1 MKSSKLSLL
10 FSRLIVFSLVISL
23 LGIQTMIASTL
34 PAKGV
39 GAAEITVLG
48 PREGGEKPFVVVN
61 GEQAFSGRSF
71 FSDGSVSTTQ
81 TSSATLSL
89 GKLGRIDLAPASS
102 MSLSFSEGRI
112 VGTLSKGSVTV
123 ANMEGVAVT
132 INTPNDSVTNE
143 GTSSSRF
150 TVAIVDDKTG
160 LAVEHGTVR
169 SRDGKAISK
178 QDDDDDDDDHWKHWA
193 TVAVIGGIIAVVVI
207 VIAVSDDDDDT
218 VSPVR

>member
-1 MKSSKLSLL
+1 MKSSKISLL
-10 FSRLIVFSLVISL
+10 FSRLIVFTLVISL

-71 FSDGSVSTTQ
+71 FSDGTVATTG

-112 VGTLSKGSVTV
+112 AGTLSKGSVTV
-123 ANMEGVAVT
+123 SNMEGVAVT

-143 GTSSSRF
+143 GTSASQF
-150 TVAIVDDKTG
+150 TVAVVDDKTG
-160 LAVEHGTVR
+160 VAVAHGTVR
-169 SRDGKAISK
+169 ARDGKAISK
-178 QDDDDDDDDHWKHWA
+178 QDDDDDDDDHWKPWA

-207 VIAVSDDDDDT
+207 VIAVSDDDEDT